1 MQSLNFCREFLD
13 SHPPRS
19 IIFQSDN
26 QDDYEQDDTTS
37 LQLSFSNVM
46 IGERPNVI
54 RMYDESNSMT
64 LYDIK
69 GVEIDEETAIIGAI
83 LRVICGSAGRDHR
96 YTFIL
101 QQ

>member
-19 IIFQSDN
+19 IIFRSDN
-26 QDDYEQDDTTS
+26 QDDYDQNDTTS

-54 RMYDESNSMT
+54 KMYGGNNSMT

-69 GVEIDEETAIIGAI
+69 GVEIDEETDVIGAI
-83 LRVICGSAGRDHR
+83 LRVICGSSGPDHR

-101 QQ
+101 Q